1 MMKTQDYEK
10 YKEAR
15 NSFVAKLDNKL
26 IFLKTKKD
34 YMKWISNNLSSTK
47 FSSSSEFEVLLDIM
61 VSKYTILMKN
71 NPKLYSY
78 IIKADE
84 KQFLTIV
91 KPSLGKLPLTFK
103 MNSCANTCMDA
114 CDATLNNI
122 ESGYG
127 LLYAQ
132 YGGNAFTNAI
142 IDAMYWSNYS
152 SAIDDLNSC
161 MSSC

>member
-1 MMKTQDYEK
+1 
-10 YKEAR
+10 
-15 NSFVAKLDNKL
+15 
-26 IFLKTKKD
+26 
-34 YMKWISNNLSSTK
+34 
-47 FSSSSEFEVLLDIM
+47 
-61 VSKYTILMKN
+61 
-71 NPKLYSY
+71 
-78 IIKADE
+78 
-84 KQFLTIV
+84 
-91 KPSLGKLPLTFK
+91 
-103 MNSCANTCMDA
+103 MDA